1 MKHIILSIC
10 IFLFFFSGSTLGQP
24 YIELVNIRY
33 YEMPE
38 QSKLVNNGKTSNNRW
53 ITAGIQ
59 LPLKLQKDYLI
70 ISPFFEKYS
79 IESEVGQNLYGISL
93 SLAYLKQWKNK
104 SWKTAFAFIPRIS
117 SDFKNVSSN
126 DYQLG
131 SAVVAVY
138 QKKENLSYKFGAY
151 YNSEYFGFF
160 MLPLFGVEWEIND
173 RLEISGVLPAHVNLE
188 YKTGKHIYT
197 GVDLLFITNS
207 FRLYN
212 DYYYRIDDNHLK
224 LYADFYLTNNLVLT
238 AEAGHSVLRKY
249 TLGIRNDGVNS
260 KANLTYEN
268 GFVFGGRI
276 SWRIRFDGKKTE

>member
-1 MKHIILSIC
+1 
-10 IFLFFFSGSTLGQP
+10 
-24 YIELVNIRY
+24 
-33 YEMPE
+33 MPE
-38 QSKLVNNGKTSNNRW
+38 QSKLVNNGRPSNNKW
-53 ITAGIQ
+53 ITAGMQ
-59 LPLKLQKDYLI
+59 LPLKLREDYLI

-79 IESEVGQNLYGISL
+79 IDNEAGQNLYGVSL

-131 SAVVAVY
+131 GAVVATY

-160 MLPLFGVEWEIND
+160 MLPLFGMEWEIND
-173 RLEISGVLPAHVNLE
+173 RLNISGILPAHVNLE
-188 YKTGKHIYT
+188 YKSGKQIYT
-197 GVDLLFITNS
+197 GVDLQFITNS

-224 LYADFYLTNNLVLT
+224 LYADFYLTKNLVLT

-249 TLGIRNDGVNS
+249 TLGIRNEEMKSSTD
-260 KANLTYEN
+260 LEYED
-268 GFVFGGRI
+268 GFVFGGRVG
-276 SWRIRFDGKKTE
+276 WRIRFDKKRPV